1 MPCEKCSTD
10 RHQSLW
16 RLQSVT
22 RVGCCLSVTLICARG
37 QHERTWQS
45 SSEYPDRSLVIN
57 RLVPVILY
65 STGMAHED
73 AFIMLKS
80 LGMNAN
86 REKYSETVNWSQEII
101 LEAAQLK
108 MKENR
113 QRLID
118 FIKYQDDHGNI
129 EAGHLIS
136 SIAIGVDV
144 QYNRSHRPPPH
155 GVAPYATAIFLLH
168 GVHSI
173 DGIKDLEGQVRN
185 YHFDYPY
192 EPKFF

>member
-1 MPCEKCSTD
+1 
-10 RHQSLW
+10 
-16 RLQSVT
+16 
-22 RVGCCLSVTLICARG
+22 
-37 QHERTWQS
+37 
-45 SSEYPDRSLVIN
+45 
-57 RLVPVILY
+57 
-65 STGMAHED
+65 MAHED

-118 FIKYQDDHGNI
+118 FIKYQDDNGSI

-144 QYNRSHRPPPH
+144 QYNRSPTS
-155 GVAPYATAIFLLH
+155 TAWCRSVCNCHL
-168 GVHSI
+168 SST
-173 DGIKDLEGQVRN
+173 RCS
-185 YHFDYPY
+185 FDRRHQGPRRTS
-192 EPKFF
+192 KKLSF